1 MSALSGVAGTD
12 GGAELASLP
21 VSIDDVRA
29 ARERIMP
36 KLVRT
41 PLIASPGLGA
51 VTGHELFFKAE
62 SLQVTGAFKARG
74 ALNALLLL
82 SDEQRAAGVVTFS
95 AGNHGAGLAM
105 AAAMLGVRCR
115 VYMMKSAVPAKVDAI
130 RSYGAEAVF
139 GDTISEAHAAM
150 HHAIE
155 AEKLV
160 YVPPF
165 DDRGVV
171 AGQGVVGLEILEDA
185 DDIDAIIVPIGGGG
199 LISGISLVVK
209 TLRPEIEVI
218 GVEPVGAAVVTKSLE
233 TDTVAKLD
241 EVNTIA
247 DGLAAPFAG
256 EFTQTI
262 IKACVDR
269 VVLVTDDDIAVAVK
283 AIAMQGKLVPEPAG
297 AAAFAAL
304 ATGKSGVPAGAKV
317 VCLLSGGNIAID
329 RLVSLLNG

>member
-1 MSALSGVAGTD
+1 MSALSGVIGTSNAVD
-12 GGAELASLP
+12 LSSLP

-51 VTGHELFFKAE
+51 ETGHELLFKAE
-62 SLQVTGAFKARG
+62 SLQATGAFKARG
-74 ALNALLLL
+74 ALNALLQL

-105 AAAMLGVRCR
+105 AAEMLDVRCR
-115 VYMMKSAVPAKVDAI
+115 VFMMKSAVPAKVEAI
-130 RSYGAEAVF
+130 RSYGADAVF
-139 GDTISEAHAAM
+139 GDTIAEAYAAM
-150 HHAIE
+150 QRVIDE
-155 AEKLV
+155 EGV
-160 YVPPF
+160 TYVPPF
-165 DDRGVV
+165 DDAGVV

-209 TLRPEIEVI
+209 TLRPDIEVI
-218 GVEPVGAAVVTKSLE
+218 GVEPVGAAVVTRSLE
-233 TDTVAKLD
+233 SGTVARLD
-241 EVNTIA
+241 EVTTIA

-256 EFTQTI
+256 EITQAI
-262 IKACVDR
+262 ITSCVDR
-269 VVLVTDDDIAVAVK
+269 VVLVTDDDIAAAVK
-283 AIAMQGKLVPEPAG
+283 AIAMRAKLVPEPAG
-297 AAAFAAL
+297 AAAYAAL
-304 ATGKSGVPAGAKV
+304 ATGKSGIPVGKTV
-317 VCLLSGGNIAID
+317 VCLLSGGNIAVD